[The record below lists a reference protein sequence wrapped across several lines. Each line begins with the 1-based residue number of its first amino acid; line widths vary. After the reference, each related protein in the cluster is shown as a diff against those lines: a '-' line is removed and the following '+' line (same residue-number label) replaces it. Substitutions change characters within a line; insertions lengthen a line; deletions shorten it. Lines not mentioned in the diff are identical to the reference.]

1 MNHRLNPAACHLFQS
16 EPSVLCSISI
26 LQDQFGRF
34 PWDALVSSFEKEGGK
49 RNVWHCSR
57 GGKAS
62 VSVKRVEQL
71 SPLAG
76 SSFRTAVTEMM
87 LGHFICH
94 SYSSMLISKLSSAMM
109 GAAPCCVSFEYRSGN
124 EPTIRRFFSHVE
136 NYGNNPAQHCMRP
149 GCTGLAKVFGDVILT
164 AESNSTN
171 QSS

>member
-1 MNHRLNPAACHLFQS
+1 MGIRPWIIDLIFLLISKRA
-16 EPSVLCSISI
+16 VLCSVSL
-26 LQDQFGRF
+26 LQDQFGRI

-76 SSFRTAVTEMM
+76 SSFRTAVTKMM
-87 LGHFICH
+87 LGYFICH
-94 SYSSMLISKLSSAMM
+94 SYSIISKLSLATM

-124 EPTIRRFFSHVE
+124 EPPTVFLACRKLWH
-136 NYGNNPAQHCMRP
+136 NPAQHFMRR
-149 GCTGLAKVFGDVILT
+149 CTGLAKVRCCYIVLYD
-164 AESNSTN
+164 STPYQERN
-171 QSS
+171 DSI